1 MLDLFAY
8 NQPCNVL
15 GLCHSFKG
23 CSLPSSLL
31 FHFPFQRFY
40 SHSLMG
46 SREGMVLSSVTA
58 SSLSSGMDCW
68 SGNKSL
74 WIPDIGASGA
84 GQLLALI
91 HMDWNS

>member
-1 MLDLFAY
+1 
-8 NQPCNVL
+8 
-15 GLCHSFKG
+15 
-23 CSLPSSLL
+23 
-31 FHFPFQRFY
+31 
-40 SHSLMG
+40 MG

-84 GQLLALI
+84 GQLLDLI